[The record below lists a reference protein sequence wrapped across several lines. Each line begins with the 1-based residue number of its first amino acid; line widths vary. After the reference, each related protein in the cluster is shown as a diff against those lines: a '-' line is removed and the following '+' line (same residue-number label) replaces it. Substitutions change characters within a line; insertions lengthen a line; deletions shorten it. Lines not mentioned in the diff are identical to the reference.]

1 LLTPLKGE
9 GTVKGEEP
17 WYLRSVPESVSI
29 EEAEADFFGL
39 LARVENGEEFVI
51 TRDGE
56 PVVLF
61 GPPEESADPSPPR

>member
-1 LLTPLKGE
+1 MRA
-9 GTVKGEEP
+9 

-61 GPPEESADPSPPR
+61 APPEESANPSPPR

>member
-1 LLTPLKGE
+1 M
-9 GTVKGEEP
+9 
-17 WYLRSVPESVSI
+17 PESFSI
-29 EEAEADFFGL
+29 EEAEANFFEL

-61 GPPEESADPSPPR
+61 GPPEEPADPSPPR